1 MNNFWEYSIEFWSDP
16 LCHISKL
23 YKKVK
28 TEHLWPSDEAEE
40 YYFDIDTLNERM
52 NEMALNLDA
61 LKEEVTR
68 VATVHESAIK
78 FIAAVTEEL
87 KVVSAE
93 LKAKHEEVIDTSEL
107 DELVAKLDASTDAL
121 AAAIAVSQDNPVV
134 EEEEVKVDEPLNTDN
149 ATTPETGGA
158 PVEGMEGTQSGPEVE
173 GAPV

>member
-23 YKKVK
+23 YKKVRN
-28 TEHLWPSDEAEE
+28 EHLWPSNEAEE
-40 YYFDIDTLNERM
+40 SFHIDTLNERM

-78 FIAAVTEEL
+78 FIAAVTDEL
-87 KVVSAE
+87 KAVSAE

-134 EEEEVKVDEPLNTDN
+134 EEEVKVDEPLNTDN

-158 PVEGMEGTQSGPEVE
+158 PSEGMEGTQSGPDVE

>member
-23 YKKVK
+23 YKKVRN
-28 TEHLWPSDEAEE
+28 EHLWPSNKAEE
-40 YYFDIDTLNERM
+40 SFDINTLNERM
-52 NEMALNLDA
+52 KEMALNLDT

-78 FIAAVTEEL
+78 FIADV
-87 KVVSAE
+87 

-134 EEEEVKVDEPLNTDN
+134 VEEEVKVDEPLNTDN

-158 PVEGMEGTQSGPEVE
+158 PSEGMEGTQSGPAVE

>member
-40 YYFDIDTLNERM
+40 SFDIYTLNERM
-52 NEMALNLDA
+52 KEMALNLDT

-78 FIAAVTEEL
+78 FIAAVTDEL
-87 KVVSAE
+87 KAVSAE

-134 EEEEVKVDEPLNTDN
+134 EEEVKVDEPLNTDN

-158 PVEGMEGTQSGPEVE
+158 PSEGMKGTQSGPEVE